1 MATPASGAA
10 AGATRLGSGYAK
22 LWAAASVSFVG
33 DGIYSTALPLL
44 AASLTRDPLG
54 VAAVEVAGQLPWL
67 LFALPAGALVDRWDR
82 RRVLWLTDAYRALV
96 LAALT
101 VVIVAGWASI
111 PLLGAAGFLLAVG
124 GTLFTPATMSILPG
138 LVSRDPARLERA
150 NSRLAAAQT
159 VGDNFLGPPAG
170 GALFSLARSIPFAAD
185 AISFAVS
192 AVLLASIKGR
202 YAPSPDPQQA
212 QEAAQTVPPR
222 PSLRREIIEG
232 LRWLAGQ
239 RLLRTLATMNAITS
253 LAFGAWTAIMVLF
266 AQERL
271 GLGNVGYGLLWTGVA
286 AGSLLGSLV
295 TTRLSRLLG
304 QRRLLLLSAATF
316 GATTL
321 GIGISTSPWVAGALL
336 AILGLT
342 LTAWNVVVI
351 SLRQAITPDR
361 LVGRINSAFQL
372 LSFGMLP
379 LGAALGGVLGRTF
392 GLRSPFLIGGVVLLI
407 MALVAIPILTTQA
420 IEAARAAVQSRTSPP

>member
-1 MATPASGAA
+1 MATPASDPAA
-10 AGATRLGSGYAK
+10 HTTRLGSGFAK
-22 LWAAASVSFVG
+22 LWAAATVSFVG
-33 DGIYSTALPLL
+33 DGIYSAALPLL
-44 AASLTRDPLG
+44 AATLTRDPLG
-54 VAAVEVAGQLPWL
+54 VAAVEVASQLPWL
-67 LFALPAGALVDRWDR
+67 LFALHAGALVDRWDR

-96 LAALT
+96 LTALT
-101 VVIVAGWASI
+101 VTILAGWASI

-138 LVSRDPARLERA
+138 LVSREPARLERA

-170 GALFSLARSIPFAAD
+170 GALFSLAHSVPFAAD
-185 AISFAVS
+185 AFSFAAS
-192 AVLLASIKGR
+192 AALLASIKGH
-202 YAPSPDPQQA
+202 YAPARDPEHDQHQA
-212 QEAAQTVPPR
+212 PPR
-222 PSLRREIIEG
+222 PSLRREILEG

-253 LAFGAWTAIMVLF
+253 LVFGAWTAIMVLF
-266 AQERL
+266 AQDRL
-271 GLGNVGYGLLWTGVA
+271 DLGNVGYGLLWTGVA

-295 TTRLSRLLG
+295 TTWLSRLLG
-304 QRRLLLLSAATF
+304 QRRLLLISAATF

-321 GIGISTSPWVAGALL
+321 GIGTSTSPWVAGGLL
-336 AILGLT
+336 AVLGLT

-361 LVGRINSAFQL
+361 LVGRINSTFQL

-379 LGAALGGVLGRTF
+379 LGAALGGVLGRSF
-392 GLRSPFLIGGVVLLI
+392 GLRAPFLIGGVALLV
-407 MALVAIPILTTQA
+407 MALAAIPIITSRA
-420 IEAARAAVQSRTSPP
+420 IEDARAPVQSSTPPP

>member
-1 MATPASGAA
+1 MATPASDPA
-10 AGATRLGSGYAK
+10 AGATGLGSGYAR
-22 LWAAASVSFVG
+22 LWAAAAVSFVG

-44 AASLTRDPLG
+44 AATLTRDPLG
-54 VAAVEVAGQLPWL
+54 VASVEVASQLPWL
-67 LFALPAGALVDRWDR
+67 LFALPAGALIDRWDR

-96 LAALT
+96 LAALAAA
-101 VVIVAGWASI
+101 IVAGWVSI

-170 GALFSLARSIPFAAD
+170 GALFSLARSVPFAAD
-185 AISFAVS
+185 AISFAAS
-192 AVLLASIKGR
+192 AALLASIKGR
-202 YAPSPDPQQA
+202 YAPTPETQPDQHRGPR
-212 QEAAQTVPPR
+212 R
-222 PSLRREIIEG
+222 PSLRREIVEG

-253 LAFGAWTAIMVLF
+253 LVFGAWTAIMVLF
-266 AQERL
+266 AQDRL
-271 GLGNVGYGLLWTGVA
+271 GLGNVGYGLLWAGVA
-286 AGSLLGSLV
+286 AGSLLGSLLV
-295 TTRLSRLLG
+295 ARLSRLLG
-304 QRRLLLLSAATF
+304 QRRLLLSSAATF

-321 GIGISTSPWVAGALL
+321 GIGLSTSPWVAGALL
-336 AILGLT
+336 AVLGLT
-342 LTAWNVVVI
+342 LTAWNVVVV

-361 LVGRINSAFQL
+361 LVGRINSTFQL

-379 LGAALGGVLGRTF
+379 LGAALGGILGRTL
-392 GLRSPFLIGGVVLLI
+392 GLRSPFLIGGVALLA
-407 MALVAIPILTTQA
+407 MAVVATPILTTQA
-420 IEAARAAVQSRTSPP
+420 IEAARADV